1 MKKIKNNIEQEFE
14 SLNFIKYRKSCK
26 VTFNLRR
33 EQLISDYNEWIK
45 NLYASMHL
53 SKFRQVL
60 YEIEKLK
67 HKFVSI
73 PEHHWRYQ
81 IIQIRAMF
89 RIIRKKLRKY
99 REFLPNDTSHQNHSL
114 LFWFN
119 QVVLILESL
128 NYDFRLDTKP
138 NKNQKELI
146 KPIQCIYHGYIE
158 LISLLIKYSY
168 IKGEFH
174 EILSYLSITDGLV
187 NYSNYI
193 ININSM
199 HTLQRIFLVKAKIYM
214 ANCDYLNANRYIE
227 KAIDFSL
234 AQLNFIVDYRLNLES
249 IDQDKN
255 TLLAL
260 FEFNKT
266 RINTLKNILIN
277 IIIDFYLRGV
287 LSELLGSTEGAIDS
301 YKQSKFFSTK
311 FFKNK
316 FYNFTMFFYHLQDHG
331 YKYLAVMEELI
342 KNKEERE
349 KQISIENR
357 EMRRKNILKR
367 LKYERNYA
375 KYYSTVRVKKD
386 LYKGQLKNFLD
397 RENIKIVK
405 EEKNRQGILSKF
417 SKSKFI
423 TSTINLINLYL
434 SKNFRENLKKLDK
447 IEISKYPKEASD
459 YINNILYRKSHILKE
474 NKNDI
479 IFNRTMNDI
488 KDKAKISNKD
498 FNYLIENSTNDI
510 NNKDFFHKSKTCK
523 SAHDKLNKN
532 NIRYN
537 MFNNNKTNNINNISN
552 NVYSNFIRN
561 NIKLSS
567 STSVKNLFNEK
578 RTTNDSS
585 NNTRFTK
592 KWINT
597 SFTSAKN
604 SLNNDFHIRD
614 LQSAKS
620 SKNIFHKNN
629 KDSPLISP
637 LFNQI
642 KNNVSFNNTK
652 EISKD
657 NSSFKKNSLLKQ
669 LDISNQIFKI
679 KIKPKLR
686 ILKSKIV
693 QYKTNKDFF
702 NKSLI
707 YKQNLIEKYSNEE
720 LKFHQNLLRT
730 KICEIEPF
738 KEEKFEF
745 DLRKIELNAESTY
758 DRIFEISKASIDR
771 KSLDQY
777 IKSIKF
783 ITAEASKDEKK
794 IKNRNSHSNNSKD
807 DFDLNK
813 MYTDNNWSKFGNCYI
828 LNINKQKIKLLDKEY
843 NLLSTRESK
852 INDLKKQLFKE
863 N

>member
-1 MKKIKNNIEQEFE
+1 MKKIKNNIEQEFK

-99 REFLPNDTSHQNHSL
+99 REFLPNDTSHQNHSI

-367 LKYERNYA
+367 LKYERNYD

-434 SKNFRENLKKLDK
+434 SKNFRENLKKLDR

-537 MFNNNKTNNINNISN
+537 MFNNKTNNINNISN

-561 NIKLSS
+561 NNKLSS
-567 STSVKNLFNEK
+567 STSVKNVFNEK

-585 NNTRFTK
+585 NNTRFGK
-592 KWINT
+592 KWINS

-604 SLNNDFHIRD
+604 SLNNDFHIHD

-657 NSSFKKNSLLKQ
+657 NSSFKKTSLLKQ

-693 QYKTNKDFF
+693 QYKTNKDYF

-720 LKFHQNLLRT
+720 IKFHQNLLRT

-738 KEEKFEF
+738 KNEKFEL

-794 IKNRNSHSNNSKD
+794 IKNRNSHSSNSKD

-813 MYTDNNWSKFGNCYI
+813 MYTDNNNWSTFGNSYI